1 MDLRKV
7 CALTLAACAVTTP
20 AFAQDAD
27 PWFGAD
33 KALHFSVSAGISG
46 AAYGFSGLAFT
57 TRPPRFVFGVSLALA
72 AGVGKELYDLA
83 GYGDPSWRDLAWDA
97 LGAGV
102 GVLVAWLIDLALEQP
117 SGATRSPARRALTPP
132 ELRAPLRLAW

>member
-1 MDLRKV
+1 MDQRKL
-7 CALTLAACAVTTP
+7 CTFTLAACAATTP
-20 AFAQDAD
+20 AFAQEAD

-33 KALHFSVSAGISG
+33 KALHFTVSASISG
-46 AAYGFSGLAFT
+46 AAYGLSGLDFT
-57 TRPPRFVFGVSLALA
+57 TRPPRFVFGVGLALA

-102 GVLVAWLIDLALEQP
+102 CVLVAWLVDLAFETP
-117 SGATRSPARRALTPP
+117 SGATRSPARRALTPT
-132 ELRAPLRLAW
+132 ELRAPLRLVW